1 MKRILLNFCLLF
13 LFASTSTI
21 AQEYFHDRSGL
32 SPAYGSTNVNYFNMV
47 DQNDNRLLLSYFDFD
62 ENRFS
67 YIANEY
73 QFYFENNDNRS
84 NKSYTLPRI
93 STTGGDT
100 VLVINS
106 WVENGNSKLQIHQ
119 YYDIT
124 DDGSYFNQQ
133 NDRLYQ
139 SNNRLTYSGSSISG
153 DGKYVISGGV
163 RYTFDDELNITSSDS
178 LPSNLLGDDEFGEIE
193 FRDNFAIHQMNH
205 DGSRYSI
212 IKTSPKEGDASGDT
226 LVTRVHYF
234 AYDEANSI
242 WHEGRISVQHLKYD
256 LFEPTFDHDFGTLRI
271 LNSNGLHELNLAD
284 ILDNVISASPNTSQL
299 LQLSEAFTNGAK
311 LYPDLSAVA
320 YSGDHKIKFELTR
333 QGQVKL
339 YGQNAT
345 STEYE
350 FIKEFWGIDYPDAT
364 FNGYKIPVSLKTNFN
379 GSLLIIGSLELGWS
393 RNEYN
398 NYYTNYLYNID
409 QSKPY
414 IESFVSTNNAL
425 VFEFIFSEEVYDVG
439 SESFY
444 ATLDGVQ
451 DENKLSVRSVN
462 RIDNER
468 FQISFRTNSGEVTG
482 DIAIGINDSSK
493 IVDRYQNPA
502 ADSTVTPI
510 SVQNFDALTS
520 VIVLPDDIA
529 DLTKAIEYAGSSDT
543 LHLNEGVYVY
553 EGNDIRNKDITIRS
567 DYDPS
572 NDNQEAVL
580 NTIISGNI
588 RFLMSSITLT
598 GLTFE
603 NGRLEIYGNDHGGDS
618 NKKPATFKFQF
629 NNYFNN
635 TRPIRVEQ
643 RTDVHI
649 SNNLF
654 HQNQNSALQLSY
666 GGVSGVVEDNL
677 FVYNEGYEGGAISID
692 DSDVLIL
699 HNLIANNKSR
709 DYVGGG
715 IYLSRSFSSLIN
727 NIIWGNQAFRGDQ
740 IFQGEGLPFIDH
752 SIVQNYGQGANVLA
766 REGDNI
772 YTEDPGLEISYEPI
786 TAGEGKSVIN
796 RFGLYVSISDSSM
809 IFGNGRSTDFD
820 RYAMQTRVP
829 IPFDSDA
836 DIGPFELEFAM
847 VVNPIKA
854 TQLVYPLEA
863 DENPGV
869 DPLFE
874 WEPVRYSTA
883 YEMMISPKEDFSENV
898 STHKSDRHFMSLDN
912 PLDSSHEKYY
922 WKVRGINA
930 TKKGVWSQTHM
941 FNVGVI
947 NSNELMEEITEYQL
961 SQNYPNPF
969 NPSTQIQYALPEA
982 TQVTLEVFNSVGQKV
997 MELVNGQKSV
1007 GYHTATFDAS
1017 GLSSGVYLYK
1027 LTTPSFTETKKMLLI
1042 K

>member
-1 MKRILLNFCLLF
+1 MKNALLIFPLL
-13 LFASTSTI
+13 LLIASSSTF
-21 AQEYFHDRSGL
+21 AQEYFDQRSGV
-32 SPAYGSTNVNYFNMV
+32 SPAYGSSNMNVFNIV
-47 DQNDNRLLLSYFDFD
+47 ERYDSRLYLPFFDSD
-62 ENRFS
+62 ENIFR
-67 YIANEY
+67 YIASEY

-100 VLVINS
+100 LIVINS
-106 WVENGNSKLQIHQ
+106 WVENGSSKLYINQ
-119 YYDIT
+119 YYDIG
-124 DDGSYFNQQ
+124 DNGSYFNQQ
-133 NDRLYQ
+133 RDRLYQ
-139 SNNRLTYSGSSISG
+139 SDDRFTYSGSSISG
-153 DGKYVISGGV
+153 DGKYIISGGV
-163 RYTFDDELNITSSDS
+163 RFTLDDELNITYSDS
-178 LPSNLLGDDEFGEIE
+178 LPSNLLGFDEFGEIE

-205 DGSRYSI
+205 DGSRYSV
-212 IKTSPKEGDASGDT
+212 IKTSPKNIDANGDT

-234 AYDEANSI
+234 AYDEADTI
-242 WHEGRISVQHLKYD
+242 WHEGRISVQHLKND

-271 LNSNGLHELNLAD
+271 LNSNGLHEFNIAD
-284 ILDNVISASPNTSQL
+284 ILDNVISASPKTSQL
-299 LQLSEAFTNGAK
+299 LLLSEAFTNGASV
-311 LYPDLSAVA
+311 YPDLSAIA

-333 QGQVKL
+333 QGQVKM

-350 FIKEFWGIDYPDAT
+350 FIKEFWGIDYPYAAFD
-364 FNGYKIPVSLKTNFN
+364 GHKMPVSLKTNFN
-379 GSLLIIGSLELGWS
+379 GSLLITGNLELEWS
-393 RNEYN
+393 RNEQY
-398 NYYTNYLYNID
+398 NYYTNHLYNIE
-409 QSKPY
+409 QTKPY
-414 IESFVSTNNAL
+414 IESFINTDNAL
-425 VFEFIFSEEVYDVG
+425 VFEVIFNEEVQNVG

-444 ATLDGVQ
+444 ATLNGVQ
-451 DENKLSVRSVN
+451 DENSLSVRSVN
-462 RIDNER
+462 QTDNKR
-468 FQISFRTNSGEVTG
+468 FEISFRTNSGEVSG
-482 DIAIGINDSSK
+482 DLAIGISDSSK

-510 SVQNFDALTS
+510 SVQNFDALAS

-553 EGNDIRNKDITIRS
+553 EGNNIRNKDITIRS
-567 DYDPS
+567 SYDPS
-572 NDNQEAVL
+572 SNNQEAVL

-588 RFLMSSITLT
+588 QFSLSSVTIT

-603 NGRLEIYGNDHGGDS
+603 NARLGIYGNESDDIE
-618 NKKPATFKFQF
+618 NPATFKFQF

-635 TRPIRVEQ
+635 RGGLRVEQ

-654 HQNQNSALQLSY
+654 HQNKESALELSY
-666 GGVSGVVEDNL
+666 GGVSGVVEDNI
-677 FVYNEGYEGGAISID
+677 FVYNEGYEGGAIKIEENE
-692 DSDVLIL
+692 VLLL
-699 HNLIANNKSR
+699 HNLIANNKTR
-709 DYVGGG
+709 NRGGG
-715 IYLSRSFSSLIN
+715 IYLGGSFSSLIN
-727 NIIWGNQAFRGDQ
+727 NIIWGNQAPRGDQ
-740 IFQGEGLPFIDH
+740 FFQGEGLPFIDH
-752 SIVQNYGQGANVLA
+752 SIVENYGQGANVLA

-847 VVNPIKA
+847 VVNPIKG
-854 TQLVYPLEA
+854 TQLVYPLES

-874 WEPVRYSTA
+874 WEPVKYSTA
-883 YEMMISPKEDFSENV
+883 YEMMISSKEDFSENV

-922 WKVRGINA
+922 WKVRGVNA

-941 FNVGVI
+941 FNVGLS
-947 NSNELMEEITEYQL
+947 NSNELMEGITEYQL

-982 TQVTLEVFNSVGQKV
+982 TEVTLEVFNSLGQKV
-997 MELVNGQKSV
+997 MELVNGQQSA

>member
-1 MKRILLNFCLLF
+1 MKNILLSCPLL
-13 LFASTSTI
+13 LLIASTSI
-21 AQEYFHDRSGL
+21 EAQEYFDQRTSV
-32 SPAYGSTNVNYFNMV
+32 SPAYGSSNINFFNIV
-47 DQNDNRLLLSYFDFD
+47 ERYDNRLYLPYFDFN

-73 QFYFENNDNRS
+73 QFYLENSDNRS
-84 NKSYTLPRI
+84 NKSYTFPRI
-93 STTGGDT
+93 STSGTDT
-100 VLVINS
+100 LFLINS
-106 WVENGNSKLQIHQ
+106 WVENGRSRLQIFGF
-119 YYDIT
+119 YDIQ
-124 DDGSYFNQQ
+124 DDGSNFNQQ
-133 NDRLYQ
+133 RDRYYESNDQ
-139 SNNRLTYSGSSISG
+139 FTYSGSSISG
-153 DGKYVISGGV
+153 DGKYIISGGI
-163 RYTFDDELNITSSDS
+163 RYALDDELNLTYSDS
-178 LPSNLLGDDEFGEIE
+178 LPSSVLGGDEFGEIE

-205 DGSRYSI
+205 DGSRYSV
-212 IKTSPKEGDASGDT
+212 IKTSPKNNDASGDT

-234 AYDEANSI
+234 AYDEADTI
-242 WHEGRISVQHLKYD
+242 WHEGRISVQHLKNH

-271 LNSNGLHELNLAD
+271 LNSNGLHEFNLAG
-284 ILDNVISASPNTSQL
+284 ILDNVISASPKTSQF
-299 LQLSEAFTNGAK
+299 LQLSQAFTNGASV
-311 LYPDLSAVA
+311 YPDLTAIA
-320 YSGDHKIKFELTR
+320 YSGDRTIKFELTR
-333 QGQVKL
+333 EGQVRMH
-339 YGQNAT
+339 GQNAT
-345 STEYE
+345 TMEYE
-350 FIKEFWGIDYPDAT
+350 FIKEFWGWDYPYAAFD
-364 FNGYKIPVSLKTNFN
+364 GYKMPVSLKTNFN
-379 GSLLIIGSLELGWS
+379 GSLLIIGNLELEWS

-398 NYYTNYLYNID
+398 NYYSNYLYNIE

-414 IESFVSTNNAL
+414 IESFVHTDNAL
-425 VFEFIFSEEVYDVG
+425 VFEVIFNEEVYNVV

-462 RIDNER
+462 QMDNER
-468 FQISFRTNSGEVTG
+468 FEVSFRTNSGEVSG
-482 DIAIGINDSSK
+482 DIAIGISDSSK

-502 ADSTVTPI
+502 TDSTVTPI

-520 VIVLPDDIA
+520 VIVLPDDIT

-553 EGNDIRNKDITIRS
+553 GGNEIRKKDITIKS
-567 DYDPS
+567 NFDPS
-572 NDNQEAVL
+572 SNNQEAVL
-580 NTIISGNI
+580 NTIISGN
-588 RFLMSSITLT
+588 FYFNYSSVTLS

-603 NGRLEIYGNDHGGDS
+603 NGGLDISGNDD

-629 NNYFNN
+629 NNYSNNRRSLRIDNN
-635 TRPIRVEQ
+635 TNI
-643 RTDVHI
+643 HI

-654 HQNQNSALQLSY
+654 HQNKNTALEVSY
-666 GGVSGVVEDNL
+666 NGVTGIIEDNI
-677 FVYNEGYEGGAISID
+677 FVYNDDGWEGGAINID
-692 DSDVLIL
+692 DNDVSLL
-699 HNLIANNKSR
+699 HNLIAFNRSNDR
-709 DYVGGG
+709 GGG

-727 NIIWGNQAFRGDQ
+727 NIIWGNQSPRGDQ
-740 IFQGEGLPFIDH
+740 FFQGEGLPFIDH

-820 RYAMQTRVP
+820 KFAMQTRVP
-829 IPFDSDA
+829 IPLDSDA

-847 VVNPIKA
+847 VVNPIKV
-854 TQLVYPLEA
+854 TQLVYPLES

-874 WEPVRYSTA
+874 WEPVKYSTA

-898 STHKSDRHFMSLDN
+898 STHKSDRHYMSLDN
-912 PLDSSHEKYY
+912 PLDSRHEKYY
-922 WKVRGINA
+922 WKVRGINS
-930 TKKGVWSQTHM
+930 TKKGIWSETHL
-941 FNVGVI
+941 FNVGII
-947 NSNELMEEITEYQL
+947 NSNELMEGITEYQL

-997 MELVNGQKSV
+997 MELVNGQQSA

-1027 LTTPSFTETKKMLLI
+1027 LTTPSFTQTKKMLLI

>member
-1 MKRILLNFCLLF
+1 MKKILLSLF
-13 LFASTSTI
+13 LFFLATPVSTF
-21 AQEYFHDRSGL
+21 AQEYFDQRDGI
-32 SPAYGSTNVNYFNMV
+32 SPAYGSSNHDYFNMV
-47 DQNDNRLLLSYFDFD
+47 ERYENRLSLPYFDFN

-67 YIANEY
+67 YIASDY
-73 QFYFENNDNRS
+73 QFYLENSDNRS
-84 NKSYTLPRI
+84 NKSYTFPRI
-93 STTGGDT
+93 STSGTDT
-100 VLVINS
+100 LFLINS
-106 WVENGNSKLQIHQ
+106 WVENGRSRLQIFK
-119 YYDIT
+119 YYDIY
-124 DDGSYFNQQ
+124 DGSYFNQQ
-133 NDRLYQ
+133 RDRYYE
-139 SNNRLTYSGSSISG
+139 SDDRFTYGGSSISG

-163 RYTFDDELNITSSDS
+163 RYALDDELNLTYSDS
-178 LPSNLLGDDEFGEIE
+178 LPPIKLAFDEFGEVE

-205 DGSRYSI
+205 DGSRYSV
-212 IKTSPKEGDASGDT
+212 IKTSPKNIDASGDT

-234 AYDEANSI
+234 VYDEANTI
-242 WHEGRISVQHLKYD
+242 WHEGRVSVQHLKND
-256 LFEPTFDHDFGTLRI
+256 LFEPTFDHDFGTFRI
-271 LNSNGLHELNLAD
+271 LNSNGLHEFNLAD
-284 ILDNVISASPNTSQL
+284 ILDNVISASPKTSQL
-299 LQLSEAFTNGAK
+299 LQLSEAFTNGASV
-311 LYPDLSAVA
+311 YPNLAAIA
-320 YSGDHKIKFELTR
+320 YSGDRTIKFELTR
-333 QGQVKL
+333 EGQIKI

-345 STEYE
+345 TMEYE
-350 FIKEFWGIDYPDAT
+350 FIKEFWGMDYPYSAFD
-364 FNGYKIPVSLKTNFN
+364 GYKMPVSLKTNFN
-379 GSLLIIGSLELGWS
+379 GSLLITGNLELQWS
-393 RNEYN
+393 RNEQY
-398 NYYTNYLYNID
+398 NYYTNHLYNIE
-409 QSKPY
+409 QTKPY
-414 IESFVSTNNAL
+414 IESFVHTDNAL
-425 VFEFIFSEEVYDVG
+425 VFEVIFNEEVQNVG

-444 ATLDGVQ
+444 ATLNGVE

-462 RIDNER
+462 QMDNER
-468 FQISFRTNSGEVTG
+468 FEISFRTNSGEVSG
-482 DIAIGINDSSK
+482 DLAIGISDSSK

-510 SVQNFDALTS
+510 SVQNFDALAS

-553 EGNDIRNKDITIRS
+553 EGNGIRNKDITIKS
-567 DYDPS
+567 NFDPS
-572 NDNQEAVL
+572 TNNQEAVL
-580 NTIISGNI
+580 NTIISGD
-588 RFLMSSITLT
+588 MSFGNSSVTLS

-603 NGRLEIYGNDHGGDS
+603 NGSVNYNGNNIYDTS
-618 NKKPATFKFQF
+618 IPATFKFQF

-635 TRPIRVEQ
+635 RNSLRVAEFS
-643 RTDVHI
+643 DIHI

-654 HQNQNSALQLSY
+654 HQNQSTALEIEY
-666 GGVSGVVEDNL
+666 GGVSGVIEDNI
-677 FVYNEGYEGGAISID
+677 FVYNEGYEGGAINVD
-692 DSDVLIL
+692 DSDVLLL

-709 DYVGGG
+709 EYVGGG
-715 IYLSRSFSSLIN
+715 IYLGRSFSSLIN
-727 NIIWGNQAFRGDQ
+727 NIIWGNEAFRGDQ
-740 IFQGEGLPFIDH
+740 LFQAEGLPFIDH

-786 TAGEGKSVIN
+786 TASEGKSVIN

-820 RYAMQTRVP
+820 KFAMQTRVP

-847 VVNPIKA
+847 IVNPIKG
-854 TQLVYPLEA
+854 TQLVYPIES

-874 WEPVRYSTA
+874 WEPVKYSTA

-930 TKKGVWSQTHM
+930 TKKGVWSQAHM
-941 FNVGVI
+941 FNVGII
-947 NSNELMEEITEYQL
+947 NSNELLEEITEYQL

-982 TQVTLEVFNSVGQKV
+982 TEVTLEVFNSVGQKV
-997 MELVNGQKSV
+997 MDLVNGQKSA
-1007 GYHTATFDAS
+1007 GLHTATFYAS